1 LANGET
7 GSEELASIIQVHN
20 LKNSEIIFFLSVV
33 NSCSKGPRDDYLLS
47 VFKKKTD
54 NFLKQKHIL
63 VFFLKMG
70 VGGRGASSGPELGP
84 KPHKNVPAQQKWQ

>member
-47 VFKKKTD
+47 VFKKT
-54 NFLKQKHIL
+54 LKI
-63 VFFLKMG
+63 
-70 VGGRGASSGPELGP
+70 S
-84 KPHKNVPAQQKWQ
+84 